1 MDVFFMNPLNTVVY
15 ASNGGVGGFPVEI
28 LFLIGFVA
36 IFYFLL
42 WRPQAKRRKEHA
54 ALIGGLAKGDEVVTA
69 SGLVGTV
76 MAVQDDFVKL
86 EIASNVEVRLQ
97 KTAIGATLQKGTL
110 KALDNGQGS

>member
-1 MDVFFMNPLNTVVY
+1 M
-15 ASNGGVGGFPVEI
+15 
-28 LFLIGFVA
+28 
-36 IFYFLL
+36 
-42 WRPQAKRRKEHA
+42 
-54 ALIGGLAKGDEVVTA
+54 VTA

-97 KTAIGATLQKGTL
+97 KTAVGAILQRGTL